1 MRSKPNSEYSFN
13 NLSLKSA
20 EMTGRN
26 QQRQEDSP
34 VEASVIVREPSVAAE
49 IDRYYDLRWRVLREP
64 WSQERGQERDE
75 HEREAIHLGAWI
87 GDRLVGVGRL
97 HFVSP
102 DTAQIRYMAVEPE
115 LQGRRIGSRILEEL
129 ELRGRQRGAR
139 RIVLNARDRAVRFY
153 QQHGYSVTHS
163 SETLFNAIPHW
174 EMQKILISPAKN

>member
-1 MRSKPNSEYSFN
+1 
-13 NLSLKSA
+13 
-20 EMTGRN
+20 MTGRN
-26 QQRQEDSP
+26 QDQRHDNLP
-34 VEASVIVREPSVAAE
+34 VEASVLVREPFGASE
-49 IDRYYDLRWRVLREP
+49 IDSYYDLRWRVLREP

-75 HEREAIHLGAWI
+75 HEQEAIHLGAWI

-97 HFVSP
+97 HFIST

-115 LQGRRIGSRILEEL
+115 MQGRRIGGRILEEL
-129 ELRGRQRGAR
+129 ELRGTQSGAT

-174 EMQKILISPAKN
+174 EMQKVLISAGKN